1 MVTRGGITADAG
13 LAQANKSAAY
23 FKELLKGGMP
33 MDPGMGSMREIDYKD
48 HHVTIETTYKIKIDG
63 KPFKGE
69 LSVSNAGSVHYHGI
83 PNVAFDSAVQLVQA
97 VIDTFPQ
104 EFGKLSKPTD
114 HGGMGAMKMGSR
126 PKPTAKKKSTAR
138 K

>member
-1 MVTRGGITADAG
+1 MVTRGEITADAG
-13 LAQANKSAAY
+13 LAQANKSADY
-23 FKELLKGGMP
+23 FKALLKGGMP
-33 MDPGMGSMREIDYKD
+33 MDAGMGSMREIDYKG
-48 HHVTIETTYKIKIDG
+48 HRVTIETTYKIKIDG
-63 KPFKGE
+63 KLFKGE

-104 EFGKLSKPTD
+104 EFGQPSKPPGP
-114 HGGMGAMKMGSR
+114 GGMGGMKMGGR

>member
-1 MVTRGGITADAG
+1 MAKRGEITADAG
-13 LAQANKSAAY
+13 LAQAKTSAAY
-23 FKELLKGGMP
+23 FKKLLKGGMP
-33 MDPGMGSMREIDYKD
+33 MSPGMGSMREIDYKG
-48 HHVTIETTYKIKIDG
+48 HHVTIATTYKIKIDG

-83 PNVAFDSAVQLVQA
+83 PNVAFDSAVQLVQT

-104 EFGKLSKPTD
+104 EFRKLSKPLG
-114 HGGMGAMKMGSR
+114 HGGMGRMKMGDL
-126 PKPTAKKKSTAR
+126 PKPPAKKKSTAR

>member
-1 MVTRGGITADAG
+1 MATRGEITADAG
-13 LAQANKSAAY
+13 LAQAKTNAAY
-23 FKELLKGGMP
+23 FKKLLKGGMP
-33 MDPGMGSMREIDYKD
+33 MGPGMGSMREIDYKG
-48 HHVTIETTYKIKIDG
+48 HLVTIETTYKIKIDG

-69 LSVSNAGSVHYHGI
+69 LSASNDGSVHYHGI

-104 EFGKLSKPTD
+104 EFGKPSKRPG
-114 HGGMGAMKMGSR
+114 HRGMGGMKMSGR
-126 PKPTAKKKSTAR
+126 AKPAAKKRSTAR

>member
-33 MDPGMGSMREIDYKD
+33 MDPGMGSMREIDYKG

>member
-1 MVTRGGITADAG
+1 MAKRGEITADAS
-13 LAQANKSAAY
+13 LTQAQTSAAY
-23 FKELLKGGMP
+23 FKELLEGGMP
-33 MDPGMGSMREIDYKD
+33 MGPGMGSAREIDYKG
-48 HHVTIETTYKIKIDG
+48 HHVVIETTYKIKVDG
-63 KPFKGE
+63 KLFKGK

-104 EFGKLSKPTD
+104 EFGKPSKPSD
-114 HGGMGAMKMGSR
+114 PGGMGEMKMGSP
-126 PKPTAKKKSTAR
+126 PKLTDKKKSMAR

>member
-1 MVTRGGITADAG
+1 MVTRGEITADAG
-13 LAQANKSAAY
+13 LAQAETSAAY

-33 MDPGMGSMREIDYKD
+33 MGPGMGSMREIDYKG

>member
-1 MVTRGGITADAG
+1 MAKRGEITADAG
-13 LAQANKSAAY
+13 LAQAETSAAY

-33 MDPGMGSMREIDYKD
+33 MGPGMGSMREIDYKG
-48 HHVTIETTYKIKIDG
+48 HHVTIATTYKIKIDG

-83 PNVAFDSAVQLVQA
+83 PNVAFDSAVQLVQT

-104 EFGKLSKPTD
+104 EFDKLSKPPG
-114 HGGMGAMKMGSR
+114 HGGMGAMKMVGH
-126 PKPTAKKKSTAR
+126 PKPTAKKKPMAR

>member
-1 MVTRGGITADAG
+1 MVTRGGIMADAG

-48 HHVTIETTYKIKIDG
+48 NHVTIETTYKIKIDG

>member
-63 KPFKGE
+63 KPFKGK